1 MNKQLPREDTLP
13 WFRQFWPWFLILL
26 PASVVV
32 AGISMV
38 FIANRGADDLVV
50 DEYYKDGLA
59 INRKLEK
66 KDRARELGISA
77 TLRVEGQDV
86 IVWTRGP
93 VQDSRLQLQLSHP
106 LESSRDFTV
115 ALVQSVPGEYRGRLN
130 ADVAPRWHWALLSEG
145 ERPWRLDGSIAAA
158 DLGGTGGG

>member
-38 FIANRGADDLVV
+38 FIANRGAHDLVV

-66 KDRARELGISA
+66 KDRASELGISA

-86 IVWTRGP
+86 IVLTSGP
-93 VQDSRLQLQLSHP
+93 VHDSRLQLQLSHP
-106 LESSRDFTV
+106 LESNRDFNV
-115 ALVQSVPGEYRGRLN
+115 ALMQSIPGQYRGRLS
-130 ADVAPRWHWALLSEG
+130 AEIAPRWHWALLSEG
-145 ERPWRLDGSIAAA
+145 EQPWRLDGSVTAS
-158 DLGGTGGG
+158 DLSANRGG